1 MIRHQIIYKEKDGGF
16 TRFFAKELSQEEK
29 KLISTL
35 RNKRLQEIV
44 LLLLKQNEIKYQDL
58 RDQLDIH
65 SSSLSYYLKHL
76 VDKNII
82 QRQKIGYENVYSI
95 ADRRMPK
102 VVIIY
107 KQKLIDKLTDKVM
120 RTFLESD
127 FKKGNVKEK

>member
-1 MIRHQIIYKEKDGGF
+1 M
-16 TRFFAKELSQEEK
+16 
-29 KLISTL
+29 